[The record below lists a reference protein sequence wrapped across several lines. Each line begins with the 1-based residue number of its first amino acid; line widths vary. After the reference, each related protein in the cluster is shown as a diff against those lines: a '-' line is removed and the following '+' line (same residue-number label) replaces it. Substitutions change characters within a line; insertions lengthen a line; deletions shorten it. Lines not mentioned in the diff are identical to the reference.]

1 MQNKTYTGK
10 FEIYE
15 KIIQEMA
22 LVYRHDKRPWLIG
35 YSGGKD
41 STLLCCLVME
51 MLKRLEPYQRN
62 KKVYIVS
69 SDTMVENPIVKD
81 YMHRMS
87 KMISQ
92 AGETLNIKA
101 DIIHPEIPDT
111 FWSRVIGLGYPTP
124 EAPGFR
130 WCTERLKIHPMNK
143 YTLDT
148 IKNNGEVVLLLGVRK
163 AESTYR
169 ANNIRS
175 REIEGKLLV
184 PHTDIEN
191 AYVYNPLTEIP
202 NEEVWDFLLKDDAK
216 TPWGSDNKYLFSL
229 YQGENLGEEQ
239 SVIGEIDKDKIPVT
253 GNSRFGCWI
262 CTMVKEDKSLK
273 AFIDRGEEWLVPL
286 RDFRNWLIELRSNP
300 AKRENKRRNG
310 QVYKKADGGFGQ
322 GPFTMEARV
331 EILRRLLELE
341 EEYRKQERF
350 KKLELI
356 TLEELKHID
365 KTWDDEGD
373 LSRRTLVDLY
383 YEIKGERLPWDD
395 YKVPV
400 FSEEVIDEIKYQCEE
415 NNVEFEL
422 ISKLIVE
429 IEANKNYTK
438 GSKVTKAFDRIINQG
453 WLHYETIQKGLEHE
467 DQ

>member
-1 MQNKTYTGK
+1 MPYTGE
-10 FEIYE
+10 FEVFE
-15 KIIQEMA
+15 NIIQEMD

-51 MLKRLEPYQRN
+51 MLKRLKPQQRN
-62 KKVYIVS
+62 KMVYIVS
-69 SDTMVENPIVKD
+69 SDTMVENPIVER
-81 YMHRMS
+81 YMHKMS
-87 KMISQ
+87 NMINTV
-92 AGETLNIKA
+92 GEELKVRA
-101 DIIHPEIPDT
+101 DIIHPEVADT

-130 WCTERLKIHPMNK
+130 WCTDRLKIHPMNK
-143 YTLDT
+143 YTLET
-148 IKNNGEVVLLLGVRK
+148 IKNNGEIVLLLGVRK

-169 ANNIRS
+169 ANNIRA

-184 PHTDIEN
+184 PHSDIEN
-191 AYVYNPLTEIP
+191 AYVYNPLSNIP
-202 NEEVWDFLLKDDAK
+202 NEIVWKFLLKDDAK

-239 SVIGEIDKDKIPVT
+239 SVVGEIDKEKIPVT

-273 AFIDRGEEWLVPL
+273 AFIDGGETWLIPL
-286 RDFRNWLIELRSNP
+286 RDFRNWLLELRTTP
-300 AKRENKRRNG
+300 GARENKRRNG
-310 QVYKKADGGFGQ
+310 QVYVKADGQFGQ
-322 GPFTMEARV
+322 GPFTFESRV
-331 EILRRLLELE
+331 EILKRLLRLE
-341 EEYRKQERF
+341 ETCGF
-350 KKLELI
+350 ELI
-356 TLEELKHID
+356 TMEELRYID

-383 YEIKGERLPWDD
+383 NDIKGKKLPWDD

-400 FSEEVIDEIKYQCEE
+400 FSSEVIDEIKTQCDDSGI
-415 NNVEFEL
+415 EFEL

-438 GSKVTKAFDRIINQG
+438 GSRVTKAFDRIMNQG
-453 WLHYETIQKGLEHE
+453 WLHYDAIKKGLKNE
-467 DQ
+467 D

>member
-1 MQNKTYTGK
+1 MIYTGE
-10 FEIYE
+10 FSVYEEI
-15 KIIQEMA
+15 IREMA
-22 LVYRHDKRPWLIG
+22 LVYQHDKRPWMIG
-35 YSGGKD
+35 FSGGKD

-51 MLKRLEPYQRN
+51 MLKRLPSNKRN

-69 SDTMVENPIVKD
+69 SDTMVENPIVRD
-81 YMHRMS
+81 YMHKMSRM
-87 KMISQ
+87 I
-92 AGETLNIKA
+92 GEVGVKLNIQA
-101 DIIHPEIPDT
+101 DIIYPKTEDT
-111 FWSRVIGLGYPTP
+111 FWSKVIGLGYPTP

-130 WCTERLKIHPMNK
+130 WCTERLKIHPMNA
-143 YTLDT
+143 YTLET

-175 REIEGKLLV
+175 REIEGKLLI
-184 PHTDIEN
+184 PHNDIEN

-202 NEEVWDFLLKDDAK
+202 NEEVWKFLLKGDAIS
-216 TPWGSDNKYLFSL
+216 PWGSDNKYLFSL
-229 YQGENLGEEQ
+229 YQGENLGEEA

-253 GNSRFGCWI
+253 GHSRFGCWI

-273 AFIDRGEEWLVPL
+273 AFIDRGETWLEPL
-286 RDFRNWLIELRSNP
+286 RDFRNWLIELRATPS
-300 AKRENKRRNG
+300 ARENKRRNG
-310 QVYKKADGGFGQ
+310 QMYKKADGEYGL
-322 GPFTMEARV
+322 GPFTMESRV
-331 EILRRLLELE
+331 EILRRLLQLE
-341 EEYRKQERF
+341 VVYNF
-350 KKLELI
+350 ELI
-356 TLEELKHID
+356 TLEELKYID
-365 KTWDDEGD
+365 KTWDEEGD

-383 YEIKGERLPWDD
+383 YEIKGKHLPWDD

-400 FSEEVIDEIKYQCEE
+400 FSEEVIAEIKKQCTE

-438 GSKVTKAFDRIINQG
+438 GSRVTKAFDKIINQG
-453 WLHYETIQKGLEHE
+453 WLHFETIQRGLNHE

>member
-1 MQNKTYTGK
+1 MPYTGEFQV
-10 FEIYE
+10 FED
-15 KIIQEMA
+15 IIQEMA

-51 MLKRLEPYQRN
+51 MLQRLTPYQRH
-62 KKVYIVS
+62 KTVYIVS
-69 SDTMVENPIVKD
+69 SDTMVENPIVKN

-87 KMISQ
+87 AMINQ
-92 AGETLNIKA
+92 AGNELKVKA
-101 DIIHPEIPDT
+101 DIIYPEIADT
-111 FWSRVIGLGYPTP
+111 FWSKVIGLGYPTP

-148 IKNNGEVVLLLGVRK
+148 IKTNGQVVLLLGVRK

-175 REIEGKLLV
+175 REIEGKILV
-184 PHTDIEN
+184 PHTDIEG
-191 AYVYNPLTEIP
+191 AHVYNPLTEIP
-202 NEEVWDFLLKDDAK
+202 NELVWKFLLKDDSR

-253 GNSRFGCWI
+253 GHSRFGCWI

-273 AFIDRGEEWLVPL
+273 AFIDRGETWLEPL
-286 RDFRNWLIELRSNP
+286 RDFRNWLLELRSTP
-300 AKRENKRRNG
+300 SARENKRRNG
-310 QVYKKADGGFGQ
+310 QMYKKADGEYGL
-322 GPFTMEARV
+322 GPFTMESRV
-331 EILRRLLELE
+331 EILRRLLQLE
-341 EEYRKQERF
+341 VTYNF
-350 KKLELI
+350 DLI
-356 TLEELKHID
+356 TLEELKFID

-383 YEIKGERLPWDD
+383 YEIKGKHLPWDD

-400 FSEEVIDEIKYQCEE
+400 FSEEVIDEIKKQCEE

-438 GSKVTKAFDRIINQG
+438 GSRVTKAFDRIINQG
-453 WLHYETIQKGLEHE
+453 WLHFETIQRGLNHE